1 MNCKRC
7 HREDLPEGAKYCPW
21 CGGKQSVAPR
31 YRRGNGQGTAI
42 RRGATWTARVVLGY
56 KPVPVPEGEPP
67 KQRAVYRTKG
77 GFRTKRDALDYCT
90 VLKQAGYRA
99 PASAPQLIRYWETY
113 ADNDLPRLSKSK
125 QVAYR
130 GAWGKLKDLHWRTVD
145 GIGVTDLRRAVTE
158 VAPTYYTARD
168 CKTVLTRL
176 FELAGA
182 DGWCSK
188 DLPSYIVLPA
198 LEERE
203 REAFGDAE
211 QGALWKLYEA
221 GDLRAAI
228 PLLMICTG
236 MMPGEMQALKVEH
249 IDLEERK
256 IVGVGIKTKVR
267 RKSAIYLPDDVL
279 PVVEDLIAHAQPSG
293 YLWARNE
300 EKWYREYYAA
310 LEAAGCR
317 RLEPYCCRHTTA
329 TRLAITEGIA
339 PQTVRRMMRWSTA
352 RMLDRYA
359 HPDDAAVRAAANT
372 IRKPTP
378 EPTPP
383 APPATPGPC
392 YQ

>member
-1 MNCKRC
+1 MFCRKCRAELPDDAAFCLRC
-7 HREDLPEGAKYCPW
+7 GAKQDPATHRH
-21 CGGKQSVAPR
+21 K
-31 YRRGNGQGTAI
+31 RGNGLGTAF
-42 RRGATWTARVVLGY
+42 RRGATWTARVVVGY
-56 KPVPVPEGEPP
+56 KAVEAGEGEPP
-67 KQRAVYRTKG
+67 RKRAVYRTRG
-77 GFRTKRDALDYCT
+77 GFRTKRDALDYCVT
-90 VLKQAGYRA
+90 LKQNGWKA
-99 PASAPQLIRYWETY
+99 PSSVPQLNDYWETY
-113 ADNDLPRLSKSK
+113 ADKDLPKLSKSK

-130 GAWGKLKDLHWRTVD
+130 GAWAKLKDLHWRPVD
-145 GIGVTDLRRAVTE
+145 AIGVTDLRELVGR

-182 DGWCSK
+182 DGWCPK
-188 DLPSYIVLPA
+188 DLPSYIVLPE

-203 REAFGDAE
+203 RETFSDVE

-236 MMPGEMQALKVEH
+236 MMPGEMQALRVEH
-249 IDLEERK
+249 IDLDAHK
-256 IVGVGIKTKVR
+256 IIGAGIKTKVR
-267 RKSAIYLPDDVL
+267 RTSAIYLPDDVL
-279 PVVEDLIAHAQPSG
+279 PVVEDLIAHAMPSG
-293 YLWARNE
+293 YVWKRDE
-300 EKWYREYYAA
+300 RQWYADYYAA

-359 HPDDAAVRAAANT
+359 HPDDADVLAAANT
-372 IRKPTP
+372 IKKT
-378 EPTPP
+378 
-383 APPATPGPC
+383 GID
-392 YQ
+392 